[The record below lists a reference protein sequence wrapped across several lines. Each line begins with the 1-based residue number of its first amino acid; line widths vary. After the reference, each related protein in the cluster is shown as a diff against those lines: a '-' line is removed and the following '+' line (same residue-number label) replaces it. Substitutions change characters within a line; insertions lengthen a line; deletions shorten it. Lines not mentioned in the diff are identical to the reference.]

1 MHCKII
7 SKLIP
12 KFEKN
17 EKGKKVFCGFYI
29 AACIIRMYLFAAY
42 TISALLDG
50 VLSPL
55 LLAPTAAFFLAFF
68 ALVFGNVI
76 PKALRTVFFCG
87 MYAYLISF
95 AVLVIYIF
103 SFASINEKQAFTIY
117 DKEDSVNIMVFG
129 CKTYGY
135 TPGQSLEG
143 RLRSALK
150 LLEHY
155 PNSSCIV
162 SGGQGK
168 NETISEAES
177 MRAWLVEHGIDN
189 ERIYMEDKSTDTLE
203 NIEYSFNVM
212 EENNLS
218 TDKIIGVS
226 NRYHLARISWIAS
239 QDGVSMTLYPSD
251 TDNIFWLSIYLAR
264 EYMSYAKIAV
274 FSLLGL

>member
-1 MHCKII
+1 
-7 SKLIP
+7 
-12 KFEKN
+12 
-17 EKGKKVFCGFYI
+17 
-29 AACIIRMYLFAAY
+29 
-42 TISALLDG
+42 
-50 VLSPL
+50 
-55 LLAPTAAFFLAFF
+55 
-68 ALVFGNVI
+68 
-76 PKALRTVFFCG
+76 
-87 MYAYLISF
+87 
-95 AVLVIYIF
+95 
-103 SFASINEKQAFTIY
+103 
-117 DKEDSVNIMVFG
+117 
-129 CKTYGY
+129 
-135 TPGQSLEG
+135 
-143 RLRSALK
+143 
-150 LLEHY
+150 
-155 PNSSCIV
+155 
-162 SGGQGK
+162 
-168 NETISEAES
+168 